1 MAKTTISAA
10 ETAKLI
16 DNKCHEM
23 GWNWYVHGG
32 IFTITKE
39 IEPNN
44 NDEFITADMEYYS
57 ILSMLPTT
65 SPGSIWGTD
74 GSGIGAL
81 SAIKGGLF
89 KMNKSGGSKLV
100 LNVLSRMFNLK
111 CAILAFSNRTQ

>member
-16 DNKCHEM
+16 DNKCYDLC
-23 GWNWYVHGG
+23 WTWYVHDG
-32 IFTITKE
+32 IFTITKQ
-39 IEPNN
+39 IAPNN
-44 NDEFITADMEYYS
+44 NDDFITADMEYYS

-65 SPGSIWGTD
+65 SPGSSWGTD
-74 GSGIGAL
+74 GGGIGAY

-100 LNVLSRMFNLK
+100 LKALSRIQQK
-111 CAILAFSNRTQ
+111 

>member
-1 MAKTTISAA
+1 MPTNISAVD
-10 ETAKLI
+10 TAKRI
-16 DNKCHEM
+16 ADKCHEL
-23 GWNWYVHGG
+23 GWEWYVRGN

-39 IEPNN
+39 IKPNN
-44 NDEFITADMEYYS
+44 NDDFNTADMEYYT

-65 SPGSIWGTD
+65 RAGSTWGTD

-100 LNVLSRMFNLK
+100 LNALSRMFNGWKLVK
-111 CAILAFSNRTQ
+111 INE